1 MFAAAPAQ
9 AIELSPAEPH
19 SPNAEDMNTA
29 YWAMVIVGIV
39 LLVVIN
45 AALLLAVLRF
55 RARRERRPARLAAG
69 RGALRPV
76 LAATSLIAIAVFVYG
91 VIVTGDVREIEPS
104 GPGGLDAGQ
113 SAQVGVKGAPPAT
126 LLEGGESATGEEPIT
141 GAEPTEKAPLLID
154 AIAQQWVWRFEYPA
168 PADGGQRPFS
178 YGELVVPVDTT
189 VILSIDS
196 TDVMHSWWV
205 PALGGQV
212 QAAPGEISQTWF
224 KADEEGRYAGRSTIF
239 SGSGYPAMRVWVEVV
254 SVSEYESYV
263 DRLGTDIRE
272 AQGIV
277 ADEVAQQ

>member
-91 VIVTGDVREIEPS
+91 VIVTDDVREIEPS

>member
-29 YWAMVIVGIV
+29 YWAMVILGIV

-126 LLEGGESATGEEPIT
+126 LLEGAESATGEEPIT

-239 SGSGYPAMRVWVEVV
+239 SGSAYPAMRVWVEVV

>member
-126 LLEGGESATGEEPIT
+126 LLEGAESATGEEPIT

-239 SGSGYPAMRVWVEVV
+239 SGSAYPAMRVWVEVV